1 MEINILNIVFLIAWI
16 IFWLV
21 FWIIIWKII
30 KYKTIKDER
39 KKSVKKSKSVIMWEL
54 YEKIL
59 PFLPDFKYKPR
70 DMIFVWKWVDYI
82 IFDWLDE
89 WNLKQI
95 VFLELKSWNSNL
107 NKNERMIRDIIKDKK
122 INYTEYKINN
132 HN

>member
-1 MEINILNIVFLIAWI
+1 MEINILTIAFLIAWI

-21 FWIIIWKII
+21 FWVIIWKVI

-39 KKSVKKSKSVIMWEL
+39 KKSIKKSKSVIMWEL

-70 DMIFVWKWVDYI
+70 DMVFVWKWVDYI

-89 WNLKQI
+89 WDLKQI

-107 NKNERMIRDIIKDKK
+107 NKNERMIRNIIRENK
-122 INYTEYKINN
+122 IKYIEYKIKK
-132 HN
+132 

>member
-1 MEINILNIVFLIAWI
+1 MEINILNVIFLIAWI
-16 IFWLV
+16 LFWMIIWV
-21 FWIIIWKII
+21 IIWKII

-59 PFLPDFKYKPR
+59 PFLPDFKFKPR
-70 DMIFVWKWVDYI
+70 DMVFVWKWVDYI

-95 VFLELKSWNSNL
+95 IFLELKSWNSNL
-107 NKNERMIRDIIKDKK
+107 NKNERMIRNIIKENK
-122 INYTEYKINN
+122 INYIEYKINN
-132 HN
+132 